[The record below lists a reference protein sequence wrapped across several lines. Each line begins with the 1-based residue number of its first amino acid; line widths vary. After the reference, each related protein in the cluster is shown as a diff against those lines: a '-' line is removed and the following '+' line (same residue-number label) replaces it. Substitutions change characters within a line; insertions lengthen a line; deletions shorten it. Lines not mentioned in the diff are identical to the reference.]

1 MKIAHACCSLSINI
15 CIYLDRHSD
24 TLGCLVFSTVLTKN
38 RGQRLRLR
46 LTDLLLPRLEAQC
59 ALIPAGFET
68 PKLFFL
74 LLFLVMVFKRHPVF
88 RMKLTCWRMVRGI
101 TVVITSSRCKISD
114 THSKKKVTAKPR
126 GRSCSSGRCPTF
138 GVCSEGR
145 RLHIFLSCCWQILQY
160 FSGPHGSRP
169 HVKAKGETTVWG
181 PLSPKHMKG
190 AVLFMPLGLSSAF
203 CLGSLILSPLMP
215 PPRGKQVG
223 RGPALMK
230 PHTSNQQRNL
240 SVMATCGWPPR
251 LCDCYR
257 GGDFLF
263 VAHASSPLQ
272 FFLTQLPSP
281 SISIL
286 PSGAM
291 WPECAKLKVFIVD
304 FCKRMVF

>member
-1 MKIAHACCSLSINI
+1 MCS
-15 CIYLDRHSD
+15 H
-24 TLGCLVFSTVLTKN
+24 TG
-38 RGQRLRLR
+38 RLRDTEAVLS
-46 LTDLLLPRLEAQC
+46 LTFLGHGVQTPSGISNEAYVLENGEGYHRC
-59 ALIPAGFET
+59 Y
-68 PKLFFL
+68 
-74 LLFLVMVFKRHPVF
+74 H
-88 RMKLTCWRMVRGI
+88 
-101 TVVITSSRCKISD
+101 VIKVQNIRYSF
-114 THSKKKVTAKPR
+114 KKKVTAKPR

-169 HVKAKGETTVWG
+169 HVKAKDETTVWG

-190 AVLFMPLGLSSAF
+190 VVLFMPLGLSSAF

-281 SISIL
+281 SISIP

-291 WPECAKLKVFIVD
+291 SPECTKLKVFIVD
-304 FCKRMVF
+304 FCKGMVFQARN